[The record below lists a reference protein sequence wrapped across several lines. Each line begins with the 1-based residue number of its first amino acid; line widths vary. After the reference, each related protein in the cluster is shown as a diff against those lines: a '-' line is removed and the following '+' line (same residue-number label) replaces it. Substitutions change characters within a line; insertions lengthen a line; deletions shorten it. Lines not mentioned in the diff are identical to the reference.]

1 MVIIEKDWRMQY
13 PGASIGV
20 LIVKEVSNPKY
31 CEALQRKKA
40 ELISFLQSKFTTKA
54 DLFADDSIQKY
65 STYYK
70 HYKKTYHVVAQM
82 ESIIF
87 KGKTIPCIAA
97 LVEAMFMAELKSGL
111 LTAGHDVDNLKMPLK
126 IDIAKG
132 DEKYSGIGGREQVTK
147 THDMMLQ
154 DGEGIISSVLG
165 GPDDRTRIT
174 ENTKKC
180 MFVVYAPAGIR
191 KYLIEEHFNEIIANG
206 RLFAPDIV
214 VESCE
219 IYQA

>member
-1 MVIIEKDWRMQY
+1 MVIIEKDWRIQY
-13 PGASIGV
+13 PDASVGV
-20 LIVKEVSNPKY
+20 LIVKEVSNPQH

-40 ELISFLQSKFTTKA
+40 ELISFLQLKFTTKA
-54 DLFADDSIQKY
+54 DLLADDSIQKY

-87 KGKTIPCIAA
+87 KGKTIPCVAA
-97 LVEAMFMAELKSGL
+97 LVESMFMAELKNGL
-111 LTAGHDVDNLKMPLK
+111 LTAGHDVDKLKMPLK
-126 IDIAKG
+126 INIAKG
-132 DEKYSGIGGREQVTK
+132 DERYSGIGGKEQVTK
-147 THDMMLQ
+147 VQDMMLQ
-154 DGEGIISSVLG
+154 DGEGIISSVLC

-174 ENTKKC
+174 ENTKTC
-180 MFVVYAPAGIR
+180 MFVVYAPAGIE
-191 KYLIEEHFNEIIANG
+191 KYLIEEHFNEIITNI
-206 RLFAPDIV
+206 RLFAPSIV